1 MKTCGK
7 ILDIP
12 VAKVNKQLTKNFTS
26 FFTRFRVKCGN
37 NSIWRIFF
45 YQIKLYIFFLWMNS
59 ILWFCSSLW
68 IFMNTDFFFLKKN
81 WVLGEGFKEISV
93 HFIRLNKLCADLRIL
108 IAKKNK
114 GKKCPNFKEKENSF
128 ALVFNLWIILSQKW
142 IVTVYEIKFMFFKK
156 KNFPLKLQ
164 IRMDQ
169 YFDRLDKAT
178 RNEQLPVRIRFM
190 IQDVIDM
197 RRNKWQPRRI
207 GKGKE
212 LQNFW

>member
-37 NSIWRIFF
+37 NSISRIFF

-68 IFMNTDFFFLKKN
+68 IFMHTDFFFLKKN

-108 IAKKNK
+108 IAKKNIR
-114 GKKCPNFKEKENSF
+114 KKMSQLQRERKFFCISIQPVNYSITKMNSNCMWNQIH
-128 ALVFNLWIILSQKW
+128 VF
-142 IVTVYEIKFMFFKK
+142 
-156 KNFPLKLQ
+156 
-164 IRMDQ
+164 
-169 YFDRLDKAT
+169 
-178 RNEQLPVRIRFM
+178 
-190 IQDVIDM
+190 
-197 RRNKWQPRRI
+197 
-207 GKGKE
+207 
-212 LQNFW
+212 